1 MGRTVHCNAECTSIW
16 TLIICWFLSYHSY
29 LSWVEAKK
37 RNPNIKLY
45 GLAWAFPSWV
55 GNSSGDPFKFPELTA
70 RYLVEWVAGAKSEY
84 GTHGSNWRVRGSRN
98 VGSWAMRSPLRG
110 LRLDVD
116 YLGIWNE
123 KASDS
128 NFVSLPDSPLAAMS
142 VIV

>member
-1 MGRTVHCNAECTSIW
+1 MGRAVHCNAECTSIW
-16 TLIICWFLSYHSY
+16 TLILCWFLSY

-84 GTHGSNWRVRGSRN
+84 GTHGSNWTVCGSRN
-98 VGSWAMRSPLRG
+98 VGRQ
-110 LRLDVD
+110 
-116 YLGIWNE
+116 LGDE
-123 KASDS
+123 KPIAWTE
-128 NFVSLPDSPLAAMS
+128 A
-142 VIV
+142 